1 MKLNAFVLI
10 VVSVYVA
17 LVGLVAASVPGE
29 YLGTTIALA
38 VIGGILVGLF
48 VLDEVRTIEK
58 ARQRGQS
65 LVPWKHRARQL
76 LRGTPFRVI
85 ASLCVAAVVASAASA
100 WMKAPAGE
108 APRPMPSLTTP
119 TATEKV
125 GLDVDTATRGR
136 VVEMSPARLA

>member
-1 MKLNAFVLI
+1 MKLNALVLI
-10 VVSVYVA
+10 AVTAYLTIA
-17 LVGLVAASVPGE
+17 GLVAASVPSE
-29 YLGTTIALA
+29 YLGATVALA
-38 VIGGILVGLF
+38 VIAGILVGLF
-48 VLDEVRTIEK
+48 VLDEIRTIEK

-100 WMKAPAGE
+100 WMKAPAGD

-125 GLDVDTATRGR
+125 GHSVDTATRGR
-136 VVEMSPARLA
+136 LAAMSPARVA

>member
-10 VVSVYVA
+10 AVSVYVA
-17 LVGLVAASVPGE
+17 FVGLVAASVPGE
-29 YLGTTIALA
+29 YLGATVALA

-48 VLDEVRTIEK
+48 VLDEIRTIEK

-100 WMKAPAGE
+100 WMKAPAGDT
-108 APRPMPSLTTP
+108 PRPMPSLTTP

-125 GLDVDTATRGR
+125 GHSVDTATRSR
-136 VVEMSPARLA
+136 AAAMSPARIA